1 MATYTYPISM
11 PTNVGFVSSN
21 WKLERQVAVTES
33 PFTGQ
38 QSIYEYSKAL
48 WKGTFTLPPMKRSDA
63 SQWQSFFL
71 KLHGRKGTFLA
82 GDPDAK
88 TIQGAA
94 SGTITTTSALSIGDD
109 TVPISITA
117 SNGTVAFKAGDYI
130 QLETGADAKL
140 YMVVNDATVS
150 SNATTLDIEPYIK
163 DGVSSGANVDYT
175 SASAVF
181 RMDIND
187 ISWDADHASKYGFT
201 FSCTEDL

>member
-21 WKLERQVAVTES
+21 WKLERLVAVTES

-38 QSIYEYSKAL
+38 QSTYEYSKAL

-88 TIQGAA
+88 SIQGAA
-94 SGTITTTSALSIGDD
+94 NGTITTTSALSIGDD
-109 TVPISITA
+109 TVPISVTA

-163 DGVSSGANVDYT
+163 DAVASGATVDYT

>member
-88 TIQGAA
+88 SIQGAA

-109 TVPISITA
+109 TVPISIL
-117 SNGTVAFKAGDYI
+117 SLI
-130 QLETGADAKL
+130 H
-140 YMVVNDATVS
+140 
-150 SNATTLDIEPYIK
+150 I
-163 DGVSSGANVDYT
+163 
-175 SASAVF
+175 
-181 RMDIND
+181 
-187 ISWDADHASKYGFT
+187 
-201 FSCTEDL
+201 